1 LVDEAKCSCGD
12 DEETIRHL
20 ILSCPRWTV
29 KRRELRE
36 AVGVRSGDV
45 PYLLGG

>member
-1 LVDEAKCSCGD
+1 VVDEAKCSCGN

-20 ILSCPRWTV
+20 ILLYPRWTDA
-29 KRRELRE
+29 RRELRE
-36 AVGVRSGDV
+36 TVGERSRDV

>member
-1 LVDEAKCSCGD
+1 LVDEVKCSYRD
-12 DEETIRHL
+12 DEEIIRHL
-20 ILSCPRWTV
+20 ILSYPRWTV
-29 KRRELRE
+29 ERRELRK